1 MKPLRNN
8 KSFLDSICWFKLFL
22 FNMISELSRILQICF
37 LSGAENKIFQENLW
51 LKFSFKCFVASVS
64 LEVFSCSSHRSST
77 LRLVP
82 SMYVYSQTHTP
93 RIWHMMDVDSYFLV
107 SIFFDFLRNPFY
119 SNFVWIVVKFVKFFD
134 ERFESVSFLGQYR
147 ISAKTNSISNR
158 SGDIM

>member
-8 KSFLDSICWFKLFL
+8 KSFLDSICWFKLCL
-22 FNMISELSRILQICF
+22 FNMISEASRILQIYF
-37 LSGAENKIFQENLW
+37 LSGAENKIFQEHLW
-51 LKFSFKCFVASVS
+51 LNFSFKCFAASIS
-64 LEVFSCSSHRSST
+64 LEVFSCSSHRST

-82 SMYVYSQTHTP
+82 LMYVCSQTHTP

-107 SIFFDFLRNPFY
+107 SIFFDFLRNSFY

-147 ISAKTNSISNR
+147 ISAKTNSISKK